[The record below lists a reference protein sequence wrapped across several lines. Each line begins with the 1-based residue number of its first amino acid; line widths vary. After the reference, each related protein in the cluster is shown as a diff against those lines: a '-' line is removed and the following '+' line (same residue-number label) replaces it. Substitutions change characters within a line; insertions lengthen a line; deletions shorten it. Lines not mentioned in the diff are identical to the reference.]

1 MTLNL
6 PKLIGH
12 RGVKDL
18 APENTLYSIQQ
29 AILFKLKWIE
39 IDVKISKDHIPFLL
53 HDDNLERTTSGYG
66 VPLEHLYKNIL
77 KLDAG
82 SWFNIKYKNLYPP
95 TLKEVLDFCSKKNI
109 GVNIELKPN
118 VGFEKENVEAVVKLI
133 KNYKFTCSCYFS
145 SLDWFSAILIK
156 ELLPN
161 SYVGI
166 LVDEFKKKSDITK
179 ILDNCKKYNFFSCG
193 FNIKI
198 VSKDI
203 IDVCKNYGMLI
214 NVYSSK
220 NIEKIK
226 AYKLWDLGVDS
237 IFIDN
242 PLIYKNILKK
252 I

>member
-1 MTLNL
+1 M
-6 PKLIGH
+6 PKNSFH
-12 RGVKDL
+12 
-18 APENTLYSIQQ
+18 Y
-29 AILFKLKWIE
+29 
-39 IDVKISKDHIPFLL
+39 
-53 HDDNLERTTSGYG
+53 
-66 VPLEHLYKNIL
+66 LEHLYKNIL

-95 TLKEVLDFCSKKNI
+95 TLKEVLNFCSKKNI

-118 VGFEKENVEAVVKLI
+118 VGFEKENVEAVTKLI
-133 KNYKFTCSCYFS
+133 KNYKFTCPYYFS
-145 SLDWFSAILIK
+145 SFDWFSAILIK
-156 ELLPN
+156 KLLTN